1 MIERDF
7 DRPGSAH
14 DVQLIRPLRTRTSA
28 KRAFRRN
35 SAQGRRPVAD
45 QLVQY
50 RLDHLTAAERCCL
63 EQDLERAAQVQR
75 QLLPDEHMRIE
86 GWEVS
91 YCYRALGAVGGDY
104 CDIMKR
110 GVDEKEVLITL
121 GDASGKGIAASLL
134 MAQLHVIFRNS
145 GSANLPVQE
154 LVERANRILCQ
165 HGAGVSY
172 ATVVCIQAT
181 SEGGVEIC
189 NAGHCPPL
197 FIGENSVAQIE
208 SGGLPLGLFPDARW
222 SVTRRRMP
230 KGESLFLY
238 TDGLTEARDGSDG
251 EYGAER
257 LLRTVQKGSTLPPP
271 ALIETCMRSVA
282 AFQEGVPSSDDLT
295 VMVMRYV

>member
-7 DRPGSAH
+7 DRPGNVH
-14 DVQLIRPLRTRTSA
+14 DVQLIRPVRTRA
-28 KRAFRRN
+28 NARRAFRYKP
-35 SAQGRRPVAD
+35 APGRRPIAD
-45 QLVQY
+45 RFVRY
-50 RLDHLTAAERCCL
+50 SLDHLTATERCWL

-75 QLLPDEHMRIE
+75 QLLPDEHTRIQ
-86 GWEVS
+86 GWEIS

-110 GVDEKEVLITL
+110 GADEKEVLITL

-134 MAQLHVIFRNS
+134 MAQLHVIFRNL
-145 GSANLPVQE
+145 GSANLPLQE
-154 LVERANRILCQ
+154 LVERANRILCR

-172 ATVVCIQAT
+172 ATLVCLQAT
-181 SEGGVEIC
+181 SDGDVEIC
-189 NAGHCPPL
+189 NAGHCPPIL
-197 FIGENSVAQIE
+197 VGEAGITQIE

-222 SVTRRRMP
+222 TVTRERVP

-257 LLRTVQKGSTLPPP
+257 LLRIVQEGSTLPPSG
-271 ALIETCMRSVA
+271 LIETCMQSVA
-282 AFQEGVPSSDDLT
+282 AFQAGVPSSDDVT
-295 VMVMRYV
+295 VMAMRYV